1 MEPLVAPTLTNKNIT
16 QHLHFLSASPERP
29 KQRERLRERGLWVF
43 SAKHKIEI
51 YNFSDKF
58 WIFFLEIFC
67 FWHYFFR
74 YKSREWKNERESP
87 AEYSGS
93 WRNSGL
99 PGRVDSYELRLL
111 RHHRRL
117 RCFHTTFASFSN
129 FTAGNFLFS
138 TFTFKISRY
147 FINIYIYIYFKKQN
161 LIFVLAL
168 YLFVWFL
175 EITCWNI
182 QFFLSIALD
191 FFFLNIYFFIN
202 FFSKF
207 CLKWVL

>member
-29 KQRERLRERGLWVF
+29 KQRERDWEREGFEF
-43 SAKHKIEI
+43 SLQNTKLKFII
-51 YNFSDKF
+51 SLLNFEFFF
-58 WIFFLEIFC
+58 WEIFC

-111 RHHRRL
+111 RHHRRR

-147 FINIYIYIYFKKQN
+147 FINIYIYIF
-161 LIFVLAL
+161 
-168 YLFVWFL
+168 
-175 EITCWNI
+175 
-182 QFFLSIALD
+182 
-191 FFFLNIYFFIN
+191 
-202 FFSKF
+202 
-207 CLKWVL
+207 